1 MYFRRMENEVE
12 VLSIQRMIDISDGKA
27 VYQVTM
33 AKPHEITE
41 EIRERLS
48 DEQKNSM
55 EIYTNII
62 QFTVPIQSVNMYPV
76 GSSWKVEIN
85 KDGGLKVTPK
95 SKK

>member
-1 MYFRRMENEVE
+1 MEKEVE

-33 AKPHEITE
+33 AKPHKITD
-41 EIRERLS
+41 EIRARLS
-48 DEQKNSM
+48 DEQRNST

-62 QFTVPIQSVNMYPV
+62 QFTVPVQNGSVYPV

-85 KDGGLKVTPK
+85 KDGSLNLTPMH
-95 SKK
+95 KK